1 MMLPVYLLMLQQI
14 NYLNHLSNVEQTIID
29 VLRRIKFS
37 DVQLV
42 VQNPYGNN
50 FGIINEIYKIVAQTI
65 PTSYILVNDSD
76 PLGLPSS
83 QVSQA
88 TLVLYI
94 YVAKT
99 SPNFEQ
105 TENITR
111 AIVSKNRPK
120 ILLITMI
127 EETDCNFEP
136 LLKQT
141 WQNHLI
147 DIAILELSKLNRHT
161 IATKVHQYNPF
172 TDVYDQRPYVSGIE
186 LFPNKMDNLHGYP
199 IRIGMVKRAG
209 YLWYMKN
216 SQGYPVMYRGP
227 DVKVIKTLARIMNF
241 TIAVYPS
248 QEVFVDII
256 NEKIDMI
263 IPTLSIFADANAVKC
278 DFTLPFGFESWC
290 PVVPV
295 KYKSNHAEIR
305 GLIGIATNFCVLLI
319 FWGLSVVLKFQ
330 SDLWQPLK
338 IFGLL
343 IATTISSR
351 PKKTT
356 ERVIFFLIVLASS
369 MYSANLF
376 IDLTNISMKEH
387 TVIDYNSYK
396 ELDDTGLTPVIL
408 TGLLNVTFLNED
420 ESSSRLKR
428 NAIQMDNAES
438 CANYLEQH
446 KNITC
451 FLETRSVN
459 MIMYSHAREGKR
471 VLKICEKLCYAK
483 PPSAYFLKK
492 HSPYRDQFV
501 KIIIRLDAAGIRMKW
516 LNDYIGKFRPRKTHI
531 MEVNSSYT
539 LPLAWN
545 LAYITC
551 SGFLMSLLVFF
562 GEIIIHYLRR
572 DKGTKKFL
580 NRM

>member
-120 ILLITMI
+120 ILLITMM

-141 WQNHLI
+141 WHNHLI

-199 IRIGMVKRAG
+199 IRIGMVKRVG

-428 NAIQMDNAES
+428 NAIQMDNAAN
-438 CANYLEQH
+438 CVNYLEQH

-451 FLETRSVN
+451 FLETKTVN

-501 KIIIRLDAAGIRMKW
+501 KIIIRLDASGIRMKW
-516 LNDYIGKFRPRKTHI
+516 LNDYIGKFRSRKTHI

>member
-120 ILLITMI
+120 ILLITMM

-141 WQNHLI
+141 WHNHLI

>member
-120 ILLITMI
+120 ILLITMM

-319 FWGLSVVLKFQ
+319 FWGLSIVLKFQ

-387 TVIDYNSYK
+387 TVVDYNSYK

-408 TGLLNVTFLNED
+408 SGLLDVTFLNED

>member
-1 MMLPVYLLMLQQI
+1 MLQQI

-120 ILLITMI
+120 ILLITMM

>member
-1 MMLPVYLLMLQQI
+1 MLQQI

-120 ILLITMI
+120 ILLITMM

-319 FWGLSVVLKFQ
+319 FWGLSIVLKFQ

-387 TVIDYNSYK
+387 TVVDYNSYK

-408 TGLLNVTFLNED
+408 SGLLDVTFLNED

>member
-14 NYLNHLSNVEQTIID
+14 NYLNHLSSVEQTIID

-42 VQNPYGNN
+42 AQNPYGNN
-50 FGIINEIYKIVAQTI
+50 LGIINEIYKIVAQTI
-65 PTSYILVNDSD
+65 PTSYISVNDSD
-76 PLGLPSS
+76 PLELSSS

-88 TLVLYI
+88 TLILYI
-94 YVAKT
+94 YIGKT

-105 TENITR
+105 TENIIR

-120 ILLITMI
+120 ILLITMM
-127 EETDCNFEP
+127 EEADCNFEP

-141 WQNHLI
+141 WHNHWI
-147 DIAILELSKLNRHT
+147 DIEILELSKLNRHT
-161 IATKVHQYNPF
+161 IAAKVHRYNPF
-172 TDVYDQRPYVSGIE
+172 TNVYDQRPYVSGIE
-186 LFPNKMDNLHGYP
+186 LFPNKVDNLYGYP
-199 IRIGMVKRAG
+199 IKIGMLKRPG
-209 YLWYMKN
+209 YLWYTKN

-227 DVKVIKTLARIMNF
+227 DVKLIKTLARIMNF

-248 QEVFVDII
+248 KDLFADII
-256 NEKIDMI
+256 DEKIDMI
-263 IPTLSIFADANAVKC
+263 IPTLSLFADVNAVKC
-278 DFTLPFGFESWC
+278 DFTLPSGFESWC

-295 KYKSNHAEIR
+295 KYKSNHIEIR

-343 IATTISSR
+343 IATSISSR

-356 ERVIFFLIVLASS
+356 ERIIFFLIVLASS

-387 TVIDYNSYK
+387 NVIDYNSYK
-396 ELDDTGLTPVIL
+396 ELDDAGLTPVIL
-408 TGLLNVTFLNED
+408 VGLFNVTFLNED
-420 ESSSRLKR
+420 ESFFRLKR
-428 NAIQMDNAES
+428 KAIQMDNIES
-438 CANYLEQH
+438 CVNYLEQH
-446 KNITC
+446 NNITC
-451 FLETRSVN
+451 FLETRNVN
-459 MIMYSHAREGKR
+459 MIIYSHAREGKK
-471 VLKICEKLCYAK
+471 VLKNCEKLCYAK

-492 HSPYRDQFV
+492 HSPYKDQFV
-501 KIIIRLDAAGIRMKW
+501 KTIIRLDAAGIRMKW

-531 MEVNSSYT
+531 MEVNSSYIS
-539 LPLAWN
+539 PLVWN

-551 SGFLMSLLVFF
+551 SGFLMSLLAFF

-572 DKGTKKFL
+572 DKGTKRFL
-580 NRM
+580 NRS

>member
-14 NYLNHLSNVEQTIID
+14 NYLNYLSSVEQTIID

-50 FGIINEIYKIVAQTI
+50 FGIINEIYKIVAQTT

-88 TLVLYI
+88 TLILYI
-94 YVAKT
+94 YVGKT

-120 ILLITMI
+120 ILLITMM
-127 EETDCNFEP
+127 EEEDCNFEP

-141 WQNHLI
+141 WHNHLI

-172 TDVYDQRPYVSGIE
+172 TNVYDQRPYVSGIE
-186 LFPNKMDNLHGYP
+186 LFPNKVDNLHGYL
-199 IRIGMVKRAG
+199 IRIGMLKRAG
-209 YLWYMKN
+209 YLWYTKN
-216 SQGYPVMYRGP
+216 SQGYPIMYRGP
-227 DVKVIKTLARIMNF
+227 DVKVIRTLARIMNF

-248 QEVFVDII
+248 KDVFADIVD
-256 NEKIDMI
+256 EKIDMI
-263 IPTLSIFADANAVKC
+263 IPTLSLFADANAVKC
-278 DFTLPFGFESWC
+278 DFTLPYGFESWC

-295 KYKSNHAEIR
+295 KYKSNHVEIR
-305 GLIGIATNFCVLLI
+305 CLIGIATNFCVLLI

-330 SDLWQPLK
+330 SDLWEPLK

-343 IATTISSR
+343 IAATISSR
-351 PKKTT
+351 PKKAT

-376 IDLTNISMKEH
+376 IDLTNISMEVD
-387 TVIDYNSYK
+387 TIIDYNSYK

-408 TGLLNVTFLNED
+408 TGLFNVTFLNED
-420 ESSSRLKR
+420 KSFSRLKR
-428 NAIQMDNAES
+428 KAIQMDTTEN
-438 CANYLEQH
+438 CVNYLEQH
-446 KNITC
+446 NNITC
-451 FLETRSVN
+451 FLETRTTD
-459 MIMYSHAREGKR
+459 MIIYSHAREGKR
-471 VLKICEKLCYAK
+471 VLKTCEKLCYAR

-501 KIIIRLDAAGIRMKW
+501 KIIVHLDAAGIRMKW
-516 LNDYIGKFRPRKTHI
+516 LNDYIGKFRPRKTHT
-531 MEVNSSYT
+531 MEVKSSYT
-539 LPLAWN
+539 SPLAWN
-545 LAYITC
+545 LAYIIC
-551 SGFLMSLLVFF
+551 SGFLMSLLAFF
-562 GEIIIHYLRR
+562 GEIIIHYLRY
-572 DKGTKKFL
+572 DKETKRFL
-580 NRM
+580 KRT